1 MRSVLLQCEAGKD
14 SPPTLAS
21 QNSKRPPH
29 VRPFNA
35 TTEEEEKTKESNE
48 FSIVPRPVGE
58 EGVSPKK
65 DALSDYIT
73 KIPVDLGGITQN
85 QISERVP
92 PQKRLTPVKKGPGSG
107 SFSWSDFADRLK
119 PNAYKEF
126 FTQTLQS
133 LNYINKLTPP
143 SEEEIEPLRKSYEHK
158 KPGIK

>member
-1 MRSVLLQCEAGKD
+1 M
-14 SPPTLAS
+14 
-21 QNSKRPPH
+21 
-29 VRPFNA
+29 RPFNA
-35 TTEEEEKTKESNE
+35 APEEEEKTRSPNE
-48 FSIVPRPVGE
+48 FSIVPQPLN
-58 EGVSPKK
+58 EGSVTPKK

-133 LNYINKLTPP
+133 LNYINKLTLP
-143 SEEEIEPLRKSYEHK
+143 SEEEIAPLRKTYEHK

>member
-1 MRSVLLQCEAGKD
+1 MQCEAGSD

-21 QNSKRPPH
+21 QNSKRRPQ

-35 TTEEEEKTKESNE
+35 APEEEEKTRSPNE
-48 FSIVPRPVGE
+48 FSIVPQPLN
-58 EGVSPKK
+58 EGSVTPKK

-133 LNYINKLTPP
+133 LNYINKLTLP
-143 SEEEIEPLRKSYEHK
+143 SEEEIAPLRKTYEHK